1 MAILSGSEDSFVP
14 REDAIDLFGAAEAVD
29 EALRTLLEEVDLSS
43 PKKDGGEEE
52 DEQEGE
58 EDKKEREAQERAAK
72 RSQIMQKRRG
82 QFADILRMLRRF
94 GLPRR
99 LLGDSVSEAWLFSP
113 LPTEGDAFMSQQA
126 PSSAAPL
133 WPGVNATFHTA
144 TALAQHL
151 PGLAKQP
158 HEDVIPRDSEA
169 GAAAVS
175 HLQTLQR
182 TQRRAFELSLIHI

>member
-1 MAILSGSEDSFVP
+1 MGS
-14 REDAIDLFGAAEAVD
+14 
-29 EALRTLLEEVDLSS
+29 LR
-43 PKKDGGEEE
+43 
-52 DEQEGE
+52 Q
-58 EDKKEREAQERAAK
+58 
-72 RSQIMQKRRG
+72 RRG

-99 LLGDSVSEAWLFSP
+99 LLVDSVSDAWLFSP
-113 LPTEGDAFMSQQA
+113 LPTEGDAFVNQQA
-126 PSSAAPL
+126 PPSAASL

-158 HEDVIPRDSEA
+158 HEDVMPRDSEA

-182 TQRRAFELSLIHI
+182 TQRRAFEAALLEVCEGLERGARGEVR